1 MENAA
6 TQQVSTCLACGYPP
20 TSSWHLAGCE
30 MSMAQLVAEVCPPEW
45 TRPEHWREP
54 ADAST
59 ALFPLAS
66 IAHEFKTPMTVLLGY
81 IDLLNSGQLGPVNA
95 QQRQVLGEMQESG
108 ERLQRLISNTLRLC
122 QLRHRQGQTNRDME
136 ASEVNQQLRMIF
148 DHWKPTAKRRSIQ
161 YQFLTGSKSGWVQM
175 NPADLHL
182 VVSNLIENALKFT
195 PERGTVMVTVRTCF
209 WDRQEAQR
217 ELPFDPPMVSE
228 RKIDNAVQIDV
239 RDTGPG
245 IDPQHRQ
252 EVFKDFVQ
260 LQGAPRGNGLGLAIA
275 LRIVMAH
282 GGRIWVDSAP
292 TGGSDFSV
300 LLPTIEDSIYELAE
314 LRSA

>member
-1 MENAA
+1 M
-6 TQQVSTCLACGYPP
+6 
-20 TSSWHLAGCE
+20 
-30 MSMAQLVAEVCPPEW
+30 
-45 TRPEHWREP
+45 
-54 ADAST
+54 
-59 ALFPLAS
+59 ALFTLAS
-66 IAHEFKTPMTVLLGY
+66 IAHELKTPMVVMLGY
-81 IDLLNSGQLGPVNA
+81 TDLLNRGQLGPVTA
-95 QQRQVLGEMQESG
+95 QQRQALGEMQESA

-122 QLRHRQGQTNRDME
+122 QLRHRRGQSNRNME
-136 ASEVNQQLRMIF
+136 ASEVNLQLKMIF
-148 DHWKPTAKRRSIQ
+148 DHWKPTAKRRSIE

-175 NPADLHL
+175 NPTDLHL

-195 PERGTVMVTVRTCF
+195 PERGTVMVTVKTCF
-209 WDRQEAQR
+209 WDRQEAR
-217 ELPFDPPMVSE
+217 RALPSDPPMASE
-228 RKIDNAVQIDV
+228 RKIGNAVQIDV

-245 IDPQHRQ
+245 IAPQHRQ

-275 LRIVMAH
+275 WRIVMAH